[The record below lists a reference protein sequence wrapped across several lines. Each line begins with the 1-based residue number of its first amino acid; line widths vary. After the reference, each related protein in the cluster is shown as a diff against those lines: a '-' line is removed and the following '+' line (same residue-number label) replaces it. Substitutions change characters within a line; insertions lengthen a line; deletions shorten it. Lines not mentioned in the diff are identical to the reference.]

1 MDKRYRNIVFDMMFR
16 GGSRT
21 AATSKMEHF
30 VIINNGWKPLTITT
44 KSSILDVAAILDPPL
59 ILGTCLEKRI
69 SENMYESVYIE
80 TMMTY
85 LYFFETNHF
94 RCWTGVVITTR
105 YFCKQRIFS
114 VQPQCCLTSNELNLR
129 FCLSST
135 YYIQI

>member
-1 MDKRYRNIVFDMMFR
+1 MFR

-80 TMMTY
+80 TMMTD
-85 LYFFETNHF
+85 LYFFETNQ
-94 RCWTGVVITTR
+94 VLLLLPVISVSSA
-105 YFCKQRIFS
+105 FFQFS
-114 VQPQCCLTSNELNLR
+114 
-129 FCLSST
+129 LSVA
-135 YYIQI
+135 